1 MLKRINFRFVRFFAL
16 SVFLLGVQAFAQF
29 EVSPDHFDS
38 PAAKQAHR
46 RAAAK
51 SQAKAA
57 PATNAAVAQKKTA
70 ARKNKAATNQPQTTA
85 ALRTK

>member
-1 MLKRINFRFVRFFAL
+1 MSKQINFRFVRFFAM
-16 SVFLLGVQAFAQF
+16 SVLLLGVQAFAQF

-46 RAAAK
+46 RAATK
-51 SQAKAA
+51 TQAKAA
-57 PATNAAVAQKKTA
+57 PAQTAAATQKKTT
-70 ARKNKAATNQPQTTA
+70 ARKSKTAASQPQTTA